1 MIISDVVIEHAPN
14 PYFDEPCPSC
24 GDPFDVARD
33 CLIGVALHGRARLCT
48 ACINSVMPEATK
60 TLELVADLQCLLE
73 ESTDKAAFITSSVAL
88 LTRRRSRRQASGQGI
103 ATARYTARASAWGSP
118 PPQRD
123 SRDALNGQLPTKP
136 PKSSRRSTFL
146 GEMKPME

>member
-1 MIISDVVIEHAPN
+1 MIIGDVVIEHAPN

-48 ACINSVMPEATK
+48 ACINTVMPEATK

-88 LTRRRSRRQASGQGI
+88 LNTAINHLLIPAIPQPDPPRPKPIRR
-103 ATARYTARASAWGSP
+103 
-118 PPQRD
+118 
-123 SRDALNGQLPTKP
+123 K
-136 PKSSRRSTFL
+136 RSTT
-146 GEMKPME
+146 

>member
-33 CLIGVALHGRARLCT
+33 RLIGVALHGRARLCT

-60 TLELVADLQCLLE
+60 TLELVADFAMPTRGT
-73 ESTDKAAFITSSVAL
+73 TDKAAFITLIGGAAD
-88 LTRRRSRRQASGQGI
+88 RRRSRRQASGQGI
-103 ATARYTARASAWGSP
+103 ATGATPRA
-118 PPQRD
+118 Q
-123 SRDALNGQLPTKP
+123 ALGAHHHHKGIPATL
-136 PKSSRRSTFL
+136 
-146 GEMKPME
+146 